1 MKICWQV
8 VTNLDRQ
15 GFLGLKSWII
25 DKVGKPSKKRLSF
38 SWKKKVKDDGIENLD
53 IDEKESHAKMRFKL
67 PKIRNK
73 KRLVITPATILI
85 MSIVTLLII
94 PGQNIIK
101 TSAIKFLD
109 SLGIYIQEI
118 KSVEIIT
125 ILVHGIL
132 IRVQNELGYI
142 KHRLRLMLIL
152 L

>member
-1 MKICWQV
+1 MEEKI
-8 VTNLDRQ
+8 
-15 GFLGLKSWII
+15 
-25 DKVGKPSKKRLSF
+25 
-38 SWKKKVKDDGIENLD
+38 KDEGIEILD

-73 KRLVITPATILI
+73 KRLVITTATILI
-85 MSIVTLLII
+85 ISIVTLLII

-109 SLGIYIQEI
+109 SLGIYTQEI